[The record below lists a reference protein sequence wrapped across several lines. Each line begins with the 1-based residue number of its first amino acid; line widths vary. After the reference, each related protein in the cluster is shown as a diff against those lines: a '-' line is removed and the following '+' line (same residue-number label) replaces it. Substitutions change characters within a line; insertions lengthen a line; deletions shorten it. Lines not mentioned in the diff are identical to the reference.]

1 MKPLLLSL
9 GLILVASAASA
20 AGAESA
26 APTKTVVIPKGQ
38 DGAYDNWGYAPA
50 IRVGDTVIV
59 SGIPAAGPGDY
70 ADKVRRMFERAKE
83 TLAAAGATMDDV
95 VELTSFHTGAKD
107 TEAFQKEFETL
118 HKVHSEFFP
127 GYKPAWTAVGTTA
140 LLAQGAVLEMRFV
153 AVVGSGRQIRV
164 ERQGGAT
171 RQP

>member
-9 GLILVASAASA
+9 GLGLLASGSL
-20 AGAESA
+20 AGAADTAS
-26 APTKTVVIPKGQ
+26 TKTVVIPKGQ

-59 SGIPAAGPGDY
+59 SGIPAGGPGEY

-107 TEAFQKEFETL
+107 TETFQKEFETL
-118 HKVHSEFFP
+118 HKVHAEFFP
-127 GYKPAWTAVGTTA
+127 SYKPAWTAVGTTA
-140 LLAQGAVLEMRFV
+140 LLAPGAVLEMRFV
-153 AVVGSGRQIRV
+153 AVVGSGKRIQVDRNSAV
-164 ERQGGAT
+164 AH
-171 RQP
+171 P